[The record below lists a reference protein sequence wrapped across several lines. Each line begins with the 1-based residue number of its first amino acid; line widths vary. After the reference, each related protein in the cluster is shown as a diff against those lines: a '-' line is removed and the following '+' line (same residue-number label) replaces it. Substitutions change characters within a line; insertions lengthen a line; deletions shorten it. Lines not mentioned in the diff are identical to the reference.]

1 MKTVET
7 LMPRKEPAEVAS
19 FTISELAHAAGVPT
33 TTVRYYERAGLLMPT
48 ARSGAG
54 YRLYGIAALERLRF
68 IRAAQ
73 GVGFALDDV
82 GALLELDTNRTTL
95 CQTEVASIL
104 EKRLAETEAR
114 LRDLKQVKAH
124 LSAALT
130 KCRNSNGECAVM
142 QELSTKQKPRRKKG

>member
-1 MKTVET
+1 MRVRERTGGRDS
-7 LMPRKEPAEVAS
+7 PDVAS

-33 TTVRYYERAGLLMPT
+33 TTVRYYERTGLLMPT

-54 YRLYGIAALERLRF
+54 YRLYGAAALERLRF

-73 GVGFALDDV
+73 TVGFALDDV
-82 GALLELDTNRTTL
+82 GALLELEANESTL
-95 CQTEVASIL
+95 CQAEVAAIL
-104 EKRLAETEAR
+104 ERRLAETEAR

-130 KCRNSNGECAVM
+130 KCRSSNGECAVM
-142 QELSTKQKPRRKKG
+142 QELNTNQKPRRQKR

>member
-1 MKTVET
+1 MKS
-7 LMPRKEPAEVAS
+7 M
-19 FTISELAHAAGVPT
+19 TISELAKSAGVPT
-33 TTVRYYERAGLLMPT
+33 TTVRYYERAGLLLPS

-54 YRLYGIAALERLRF
+54 YRLYGDAAFERLRF

-73 GVGFALDDV
+73 AVGFALDDISSLLDLETN
-82 GALLELDTNRTTL
+82 GADL
-95 CQTEVASIL
+95 CQMEVAALL

-130 KCRNSNGECAVM
+130 RCRSSNGECAVM
-142 QELSTKQKPRRKKG
+142 EALSSKARTRRTR

>member
-1 MKTVET
+1 MKLGET
-7 LMPRKEPAEVAS
+7 LMARQEPAEVAS
-19 FTISELAHAAGVPT
+19 FTIGELAHAAGVPT

-54 YRLYGIAALERLRF
+54 YRLYGRAALERLRF

-73 GVGFALDDV
+73 GVGFALDDIN
-82 GALLELDTNRTTL
+82 ALLELETNGTDL
-95 CQTEVASIL
+95 CQTEVAGLL
-104 EKRLAETEAR
+104 EKRLVETEAR

-130 KCRNSNGECAVM
+130 KCRSSNGECAVM
-142 QELSTKQKPRRKKG
+142 KELSSKR